1 MHEDIKKAVRTLRE
15 GGIILYPTDTI
26 WGLGCDAANK
36 EAVEKIYKIKQ
47 RSDSKSMLV
56 LVNRPEMIQFYVDEL
71 SDTAY
76 DLFDLATEPLT
87 VILDDVKNLA
97 DNLIAQDGSVG
108 FRVTNEEFSK
118 KLVQQFKMPIVSTSA
133 NISGESAP
141 AIFDEISEDIISDV
155 DYIVEYR
162 QEDIRKANP
171 SKIIKL
177 GKTGAFTLIR

>member
-1 MHEDIKKAVRTLRE
+1 MHEDIKKAITVLRE

-26 WGLGCDAANK
+26 WGLGCDASNK
-36 EAVEKIYKIKQ
+36 EAVERIYKIKQ

-56 LVNRPEMIQFYVDEL
+56 LVSRPEMIQFYIDEL
-71 SDTAY
+71 SDNAY

-97 DNLIAQDGSVG
+97 ENLIAIDGSVG
-108 FRVTNEEFSK
+108 FRVTKEDFSQ

-133 NISGESAP
+133 NISGNPAP
-141 AIFDEISEDIISDV
+141 AIFDEISEEIISAV
-155 DYIVEYR
+155 DYVVEYR
-162 QEDIRKANP
+162 QDDTTKSKP

-177 GKTGAFTLIR
+177 GKFGEFKLIR

>member
-133 NISGESAP
+133 NISGNTAP
-141 AIFDEISEDIISDV
+141 AIFDEISDEIISAV

-162 QEDIRKANP
+162 QEDTTKSQV

>member
-1 MHEDIKKAVRTLRE
+1 MHEDIKKAITILRE

-26 WGLGCDAANK
+26 WGIGCDASNK
-36 EAVEKIYKIKQ
+36 EAVERIYKIKQ

-56 LVNRPEMIQFYVDEL
+56 LVSRPEMIQFYVDEL
-71 SDTAY
+71 SNTAY

-141 AIFDEISEDIISDV
+141 AIFDEISEEIISAV
-155 DYIVEYR
+155 DYVVEYR
-162 QEDIRKANP
+162 QEDTTKASP

-177 GKTGAFTLIR
+177 SNTGEFKVIR